1 MIWTLRL
8 SKLSLQISRHAT
20 VIAAFLLIVLFAA
33 TSLALMLGSYPLN
46 TAAMLEVFSGGGT
59 AIQQMILMDH
69 RLTRILTALGAGAAF
84 GLSGAMFQTMM
95 RNPLASPDVIGF
107 NAGASCGALTA
118 MMLTGGMVL
127 PGAIAGAM
135 LSAAAVTLLAWKDGL
150 PPYRLILTGV
160 GASLALTAVGDL
172 LISRM
177 DTQTASDMAKWL
189 IGTLNARDWSN
200 VALIWCGLA
209 LLAPMVVWLQ
219 FPLSRLGMKDDIATG
234 LGMALSPLRLAITSV
249 AILLA
254 ALAVSTAGPLP
265 FVAFAAGPIARRL
278 IPNGKPVLLASAAS
292 GSLITLLADT
302 AARAVPLIQ
311 LPAGVFTALIGA
323 PVLIWLLLAQF
334 KKGAL

>member
-8 SKLSLQISRHAT
+8 SSLSVQISRRAVLTAT
-20 VIAAFLLIVLFAA
+20 LLLSVLLA
-33 TSLALMLGSYPLN
+33 TAVLALTLGSYPLRLADMQEIL
-46 TAAMLEVFSGGGT
+46 TGGGT
-59 AIQQMILMDH
+59 AIQQMILLNH
-69 RLTRILTALGAGAAF
+69 RMPRILTALGAGAAF

-107 NAGASCGALTA
+107 NAGASCGALVA

-127 PGAIAGAM
+127 PGAIAGA
-135 LSAAAVTLLAWKDGL
+135 LITAAVVTLLAWSRGL

-160 GASLALTAVGDL
+160 GASLVLTAIGDL

-177 DTQTASDMAKWL
+177 DAQTAADMAQWL
-189 IGTLNARDWSN
+189 IGTLNARSWSD
-200 VALIWCGLA
+200 VTLVWGGLL
-209 LLAPMVVWLQ
+209 LLAPPVIWLQ
-219 FPLSRLGMKDDIATG
+219 FPLTRMGMADDLTTG
-234 LGMALSPLRLAITSV
+234 LGMALSPLRLAVTGTG
-249 AILLA
+249 ILLA

-278 IPNGKPVLLASAAS
+278 IPNGRPVLLAAAAS
-292 GSLITLLADT
+292 GALITLLADT
-302 AARAVPLIQ
+302 AARAVPMIQ

-334 KKGAL
+334 RKGAL

>member
-8 SKLSLQISRHAT
+8 FSLSVLISRRAALTAT
-20 VIAAFLLIVLFAA
+20 LLFSVLLMTAL
-33 TSLALMLGSYPLN
+33 LALTLGSYPLRLADMQEIL
-46 TAAMLEVFSGGGT
+46 TGGGT
-59 AIQQMILMDH
+59 AIQQMILLDH
-69 RLTRILTALGAGAAF
+69 RMPRILTALGAGAAF

-107 NAGASCGALTA
+107 NAGASCGALIA

-127 PGAIAGAM
+127 PGAIAGA
-135 LSAAAVTLLAWKDGL
+135 LITAAVVTLLAWSRGL

-160 GASLALTAVGDL
+160 GASLVLTAIGDL

-177 DTQTASDMAKWL
+177 DAQTAADMAQWL
-189 IGTLNARDWSN
+189 IGTLNARSWSD
-200 VALIWCGLA
+200 VTLVWGGL
-209 LLAPMVVWLQ
+209 LVLAPAVIWLH
-219 FPLSRLGMKDDIATG
+219 FPLTRMGMADDLTTG
-234 LGMALSPLRLAITSV
+234 LGMALSPLRLAVTGTG
-249 AILLA
+249 ILLA

-278 IPNGKPVLLASAAS
+278 IPNGRPVLLAAAAS
-292 GSLITLLADT
+292 GALITLMADT
-302 AARAVPLIQ
+302 AARAVPMIQ

-334 KKGAL
+334 RKGAL